1 MPAPRS
7 PRSPARFGV
16 AERTVEQRLRLGN
29 AAPELLQAYRE
40 DAMDLECLKAFAITT
55 DRVRQMTVWQQV
67 SEQGYRPTAWQIK
80 RMLTESRVPAG
91 AAVAAFV
98 GVEAYEAA
106 GGAVDRDLFAD
117 EHEFGV
123 WFEDP
128 QLLDKLALER
138 LRSVA
143 EDLAS
148 EWKWA
153 EPRLEIEW
161 SDTARFGRVQ
171 PVPGE
176 ATPEEIAESERL
188 QARQEE
194 LSNMDPD
201 ELTEELYAESQRNE
215 ERLDDIESEVQ
226 SRASFSDEDKAI
238 AGCIVTI
245 DHDGDLHVVGGLV
258 RPEDVPSADAG
269 GNTGDDAGENGTAA
283 RRAIPAPPPDRG
295 PRRPVEPPRM
305 SPPRNGDPAA
315 QARKAA
321 GIGIGLADDIRA
333 IRTAGIKARLAT
345 DFDAAFDLFL
355 FQEAQSVFDQGYRPT
370 CLEITARETADRPHL
385 RINDDSFAEASPFE
399 ADLADRS
406 GIPLDWMEHE
416 DRGKA
421 FEALRALPVERKQAL
436 FAAIVAR
443 TVKGQLSFEHDAH
456 PELEAT
462 VARLDIDFASR
473 VRVSAEMFWSR
484 ITKSKLLEIGRSVLG
499 ADWAAAHSKEKKAVL
514 AAAMER
520 AFGAGDDLPPS
531 VTPEGRAAALAWV
544 PPGFAAFDRAG
555 IEDDE
560 AEPDEPAPPSPR
572 RRNPPADRDRHRARP
587 RAASGGAGGYRP
599 RRVPPGYAR
608 RPRPRDRG
616 PGGGGFAAALHR
628 RRGRSRGRQRRA
640 GAPPGRP
647 GRLRAGERPR
657 RRLRG
662 DGDPRVPAPHLIR
675 GPVAGPAP
683 HRRGAPSLEPCREA
697 RHDTEDDSARL
708 DPRPRRR
715 LRDRPGHQVL
725 HRHPRRH
732 LRRAD
737 RQRAP
742 QRSDPDPR
750 RHRAVAARRHLRP
763 RHRRRLRHRRSLRP
777 ARLRPQRLG
786 PRHRRPRGPGRNRHL
801 RAQPVRLPH
810 LFPAPLRF
818 RSTPPRA
825 GAPRSR
831 PRRSSARPTPRSSPT
846 RAPRART
853 EPRSA
858 SPPRVP
864 PSPWQPPCAGPHCTA
879 PSRSC
884 SIATPLSTRRSSTAR
899 STPRNGTAS
908 CSASSRI
915 TRPLF
920 RQPDVNFHGLT
931 IEAKLPTVQ
940 TIDDGVWAVRA
951 DIDNAPDLE
960 LVLPARK
967 ELVETRFAADMRE
980 AARLAIYRAMRQG
993 RPLPG
998 ALPRGVRPGARGG
1011 HRHANPPRRAPPVAP
1026 RDRPTPTTGG
1036 KAPGPS
1042 RSVPAPL

>member
-1 MPAPRS
+1 MNPPDAQPAPAVQTIPLDRLEVS
-7 PRSPARFGV
+7 PSNVRKTDAGLQSFAELTASIAALGILSNLVVRPIAGQPERFAIVAGARRYGALSQLAAEGQVPTDMPVPCRIVDGDASETEISLAENLIRAAMHPADQVEAFAALADTGAAVSAIAARFGV

-29 AAPELLQAYRE
+29 AAPELLQAYRD

-128 QLLDKLALER
+128 QLLDTLALER
-138 LRSVA
+138 LNKIA
-143 EDLAS
+143 EDLAT

-201 ELTEELYAESQRNE
+201 ELTDELYAESQRNE
-215 ERLDDIESEVQ
+215 ERLDEIEAAVQ
-226 SRASFSDEDKAI
+226 SRATFSDEDKAI

-258 RPEDVPSADAG
+258 RPDDVPSADAG
-269 GNTGDDAGENGTAA
+269 ENTGEDAGENTGEHAGDGTGEEGGTGS
-283 RRAIPAPPPDRG
+283 G
-295 PRRPVEPPRM
+295 PRTSPPVEPPRM

-333 IRTAGIKARLAT
+333 IRTAGIKAKLAT

-355 FQEAQSVFDQGYRPT
+355 FQEAQSVFDQGYLPT
-370 CLEITARETADRPHL
+370 CLEITARETANRPHL
-385 RINDDSFAEASPFE
+385 RINDESFAAASPFE

-484 ITKSKLLEIGRSVLG
+484 ITKSKLLEIGRAVLG
-499 ADWAAAHSKEKKAVL
+499 ADWAAAHGKEKKAVL

-520 AFGAGDDLPPS
+520 AFGASDDLPPS

-555 IEDDE
+555 IEDDSAAPEDRAE
-560 AEPDEPAPPSPR
+560 AESSPAQSAADDADTASDPDTA
-572 RRNPPADRDRHRARP
+572 
-587 RAASGGAGGYRP
+587 
-599 RRVPPGYAR
+599 
-608 RPRPRDRG
+608 
-616 PGGGGFAAALHR
+616 
-628 RRGRSRGRQRRA
+628 
-640 GAPPGRP
+640 APPGP
-647 GRLRAGERPR
+647 EPETA
-657 RRLRG
+657 
-662 DGDPRVPAPHLIR
+662 APEE
-675 GPVAGPAP
+675 GG
-683 HRRGAPSLEPCREA
+683 
-697 RHDTEDDSARL
+697 
-708 DPRPRRR
+708 
-715 LRDRPGHQVL
+715 
-725 HRHPRRH
+725 
-732 LRRAD
+732 
-737 RQRAP
+737 
-742 QRSDPDPR
+742 
-750 RHRAVAARRHLRP
+750 
-763 RHRRRLRHRRSLRP
+763 
-777 ARLRPQRLG
+777 
-786 PRHRRPRGPGRNRHL
+786 
-801 RAQPVRLPH
+801 
-810 LFPAPLRF
+810 
-818 RSTPPRA
+818 
-825 GAPRSR
+825 
-831 PRRSSARPTPRSSPT
+831 
-846 RAPRART
+846 
-853 EPRSA
+853 
-858 SPPRVP
+858 SPPRFVV
-864 PSPWQPPCAGPHCTA
+864 
-879 PSRSC
+879 
-884 SIATPLSTRRSSTAR
+884 
-899 STPRNGTAS
+899 NG
-908 CSASSRI
+908 
-915 TRPLF
+915 
-920 RQPDVNFHGLT
+920 D
-931 IEAKLPTVQ
+931 
-940 TIDDGVWAVRA
+940 AVDA
-951 DIDNAPDLE
+951 DN
-960 LVLPARK
+960 
-967 ELVETRFAADMRE
+967 VE
-980 AARLAIYRAMRQG
+980 QV
-993 RPLPG
+993 PLPG
-998 ALPRGVRPGARGG
+998 APDPSVPVNG
-1011 HRHANPPRRAPPVAP
+1011 HAAASDAMEIPEFLRRA
-1026 RDRPTPTTGG
+1026 
-1036 KAPGPS
+1036 
-1042 RSVPAPL
+1042 

>member
-1 MPAPRS
+1 MNPADAQPAAAVQPIPLDRLEISLGNVRKTDAGLQSFAELKANIAALGILSNLVVRPVPGDPDRFAIVAGARRYGALTQLAAEGQVPTDMPVPCRIVDADASETEISLAENLIRAAMHPADQVEAFAALADAGAPVS
-7 PRSPARFGV
+7 AIAARFGV

-55 DRVRQMTVWQQV
+55 DRVRQLTVWQQV

-128 QLLDKLALER
+128 QLLDKLALDR

-143 EDLAS
+143 DDLAS

-215 ERLDDIESEVQ
+215 ERLDDIESAVQ
-226 SRASFSDEDKAI
+226 SRATFTDEDKAI

-269 GNTGDDAGENGTAA
+269 ENTGENAGDGTGEQGDTGAA
-283 RRAIPAPPPDRG
+283 SAPRTSP
-295 PRRPVEPPRM
+295 PVEPPRM

-315 QARKAA
+315 RARKAA

-370 CLEITARETADRPHL
+370 CLEIAARETADRPHV

-399 ADLADRS
+399 ADLADWS
-406 GIPLDWMEHE
+406 DIPLDWMEHE

-499 ADWAAAHSKEKKAVL
+499 AEWASAHGKEKKAVL

-520 AFGAGDDLPPS
+520 AFGTGDDLPPS

-555 IEDDE
+555 VEDDSAASEDRAEAEPSPAQSAADDADTASDPDTAAQEPNDTAAPPGLDPAPSAPEDDPTTGPRLIVNGAE
-560 AEPDEPAPPSPR
+560 AEPDGVGQIPAPETAQ
-572 RRNPPADRDRHRARP
+572 PA
-587 RAASGGAGGYRP
+587 
-599 RRVPPGYAR
+599 VPVNGH
-608 RPRPRDRG
+608 D
-616 PGGGGFAAALHR
+616 
-628 RRGRSRGRQRRA
+628 
-640 GAPPGRP
+640 
-647 GRLRAGERPR
+647 
-657 RRLRG
+657 
-662 DGDPRVPAPHLIR
+662 
-675 GPVAGPAP
+675 PVA
-683 HRRGAPSLEPCREA
+683 EA
-697 RHDTEDDSARL
+697 MEI
-708 DPRPRRR
+708 PEF
-715 LRDRPGHQVL
+715 
-725 HRHPRRH
+725 
-732 LRRAD
+732 LRR
-737 RQRAP
+737 
-742 QRSDPDPR
+742 
-750 RHRAVAARRHLRP
+750 
-763 RHRRRLRHRRSLRP
+763 
-777 ARLRPQRLG
+777 
-786 PRHRRPRGPGRNRHL
+786 
-801 RAQPVRLPH
+801 
-810 LFPAPLRF
+810 
-818 RSTPPRA
+818 T
-825 GAPRSR
+825 
-831 PRRSSARPTPRSSPT
+831 
-846 RAPRART
+846 
-853 EPRSA
+853 
-858 SPPRVP
+858 
-864 PSPWQPPCAGPHCTA
+864 
-879 PSRSC
+879 
-884 SIATPLSTRRSSTAR
+884 
-899 STPRNGTAS
+899 
-908 CSASSRI
+908 
-915 TRPLF
+915 
-920 RQPDVNFHGLT
+920 
-931 IEAKLPTVQ
+931 
-940 TIDDGVWAVRA
+940 
-951 DIDNAPDLE
+951 
-960 LVLPARK
+960 
-967 ELVETRFAADMRE
+967 
-980 AARLAIYRAMRQG
+980 
-993 RPLPG
+993 
-998 ALPRGVRPGARGG
+998 
-1011 HRHANPPRRAPPVAP
+1011 
-1026 RDRPTPTTGG
+1026 
-1036 KAPGPS
+1036 
-1042 RSVPAPL
+1042 

>member
-1 MPAPRS
+1 MNPADAQPAAAVQPIPLNRLEISLGNVRKTDASLQSLAELKANIAALGILSNLVVRPVPGDPDRFAIVAGARRYGALTQLAAEGQVPTDMPVPCRIVDADASETEISLAENLIRAAMHPADQVEAFAALADAGS
-7 PRSPARFGV
+7 AVSAIAARFGV

-40 DAMDLECLKAFAITT
+40 DDMDLECLKAFAITT

-138 LRSVA
+138 LQA
-143 EDLAS
+143 AADDLAK

-171 PVPGE
+171 PSPGE

-194 LSNMDPD
+194 LCNMDPD
-201 ELTEELYAESQRNE
+201 ELTDELYAESQRNE
-215 ERLDDIESEVQ
+215 ERLDEIEAEVQ
-226 SRASFSDEDKAI
+226 SRATFSDDDKAI

-269 GNTGDDAGENGTAA
+269 EDAGDGTGEQGDTGAA
-283 RRAIPAPPPDRG
+283 SG
-295 PRRPVEPPRM
+295 PRTSPPVEPPRM

-333 IRTAGIKARLAT
+333 IRTAGIKARLTT
-345 DFDAAFDLFL
+345 DFDAAFDLFV
-355 FQEAQSVFDQGYRPT
+355 FQAAQSIFDQGYLPT
-370 CLEITARETADRPHL
+370 CLEITARATADRPHL
-385 RINDDSFAEASPFE
+385 RINDESFAAASPFE

-406 GIPLDWMEHE
+406 DIPLDWMEHE

-499 ADWAAAHSKEKKAVL
+499 ADWAAAHGKEKKAVL
-514 AAAMER
+514 AASMER

-555 IEDDE
+555 IEDDS
-560 AEPDEPAPPSPR
+560 AEPDEPAAAEPSPAQST
-572 RRNPPADRDRHRARP
+572 ADD
-587 RAASGGAGGYRP
+587 AGT
-599 RRVPPGYAR
+599 A
-608 RPRPRDRG
+608 
-616 PGGGGFAAALHR
+616 
-628 RRGRSRGRQRRA
+628 
-640 GAPPGRP
+640 
-647 GRLRAGERPR
+647 
-657 RRLRG
+657 
-662 DGDPRVPAPHLIR
+662 
-675 GPVAGPAP
+675 
-683 HRRGAPSLEPCREA
+683 
-697 RHDTEDDSARL
+697 
-708 DPRPRRR
+708 
-715 LRDRPGHQVL
+715 
-725 HRHPRRH
+725 
-732 LRRAD
+732 
-737 RQRAP
+737 
-742 QRSDPDPR
+742 SDPDP
-750 RHRAVAARRHLRP
+750 AVQAGTD
-763 RHRRRLRHRRSLRP
+763 P
-777 ARLRPQRLG
+777 A
-786 PRHRRPRGPGRNRHL
+786 
-801 RAQPVRLPH
+801 
-810 LFPAPLRF
+810 
-818 RSTPPRA
+818 TPP
-825 GAPRSR
+825 GAEPET
-831 PRRSSARPTPRSSPT
+831 A
-846 RAPRART
+846 APK
-853 EPRSA
+853 EGG
-858 SPPRVP
+858 SPPRFIVDGDSLEGGNVEQVP
-864 PSPWQPPCAGPHCTA
+864 
-879 PSRSC
+879 
-884 SIATPLSTRRSSTAR
+884 L
-899 STPRNGTAS
+899 
-908 CSASSRI
+908 
-915 TRPLF
+915 
-920 RQPDVNFHGLT
+920 PD
-931 IEAKLPTVQ
+931 
-940 TIDDGVWAVRA
+940 
-951 DIDNAPDLE
+951 APD
-960 LVLPARK
+960 A
-967 ELVETRFAADMRE
+967 
-980 AARLAIYRAMRQG
+980 
-993 RPLPG
+993 
-998 ALPRGVRPGARGG
+998 
-1011 HRHANPPRRAPPVAP
+1011 
-1026 RDRPTPTTGG
+1026 
-1036 KAPGPS
+1036 
-1042 RSVPAPL
+1042 SVPVNGHAAASEAMEIPEFLRRT

>member
-1 MPAPRS
+1 MNAPDAQPAPAVQTIPLNRLEVS
-7 PRSPARFGV
+7 LGNVRKTDAGLQSFAELKANIAALGILSNLVVRPVPGDPERFAIVAGARRYGALTQLAAEGQVPTDMPVPCRIVDADASETEISLAENLIRAAMHPADQVEAFAALADAGAAVSAIATRFGV

-29 AAPELLQAYRE
+29 AAPELLQAYRD

-128 QLLDKLALER
+128 QLLDTLALER
-138 LRSVA
+138 LNKIA
-143 EDLAS
+143 EDLAT

-201 ELTEELYAESQRNE
+201 ELTDELYAESQRNE
-215 ERLDDIESEVQ
+215 ERLDEIEAAVQ
-226 SRASFSDEDKAI
+226 SRATFSDEDKAI

-258 RPEDVPSADAG
+258 RPDDVPSADAG
-269 GNTGDDAGENGTAA
+269 ENTGEDAGENTGEHAGDGTGEEGGTGS
-283 RRAIPAPPPDRG
+283 G
-295 PRRPVEPPRM
+295 PRTSPPVEPPRM

-333 IRTAGIKARLAT
+333 IRTAGIKAKLAT

-355 FQEAQSVFDQGYRPT
+355 FQEAQSVFDQGYLPT
-370 CLEITARETADRPHL
+370 CLEITARETANRPHL
-385 RINDDSFAEASPFE
+385 RINDESFAAASPFE

-514 AAAMER
+514 AATMER
-520 AFGAGDDLPPS
+520 AFGPGDDLPPS

-555 IEDDE
+555 IEDDS
-560 AEPDEPAPPSPR
+560 AEPDEPAAAEPSPAR
-572 RRNPPADRDRHRARP
+572 ATADEAGVPSGPDAPAEQPTDPAPPPGPDPETAAPEEGGAPTRFIVDGDALEGGNVEQVPLPDAPDASVPVNGHA
-587 RAASGGAGGYRP
+587 AAS
-599 RRVPPGYAR
+599 
-608 RPRPRDRG
+608 
-616 PGGGGFAAALHR
+616 
-628 RRGRSRGRQRRA
+628 
-640 GAPPGRP
+640 
-647 GRLRAGERPR
+647 
-657 RRLRG
+657 
-662 DGDPRVPAPHLIR
+662 
-675 GPVAGPAP
+675 
-683 HRRGAPSLEPCREA
+683 EA
-697 RHDTEDDSARL
+697 MEI
-708 DPRPRRR
+708 PEF
-715 LRDRPGHQVL
+715 
-725 HRHPRRH
+725 
-732 LRRAD
+732 LRR
-737 RQRAP
+737 
-742 QRSDPDPR
+742 
-750 RHRAVAARRHLRP
+750 
-763 RHRRRLRHRRSLRP
+763 
-777 ARLRPQRLG
+777 
-786 PRHRRPRGPGRNRHL
+786 
-801 RAQPVRLPH
+801 
-810 LFPAPLRF
+810 
-818 RSTPPRA
+818 T
-825 GAPRSR
+825 
-831 PRRSSARPTPRSSPT
+831 
-846 RAPRART
+846 
-853 EPRSA
+853 
-858 SPPRVP
+858 
-864 PSPWQPPCAGPHCTA
+864 
-879 PSRSC
+879 
-884 SIATPLSTRRSSTAR
+884 
-899 STPRNGTAS
+899 
-908 CSASSRI
+908 
-915 TRPLF
+915 
-920 RQPDVNFHGLT
+920 
-931 IEAKLPTVQ
+931 
-940 TIDDGVWAVRA
+940 
-951 DIDNAPDLE
+951 
-960 LVLPARK
+960 
-967 ELVETRFAADMRE
+967 
-980 AARLAIYRAMRQG
+980 
-993 RPLPG
+993 
-998 ALPRGVRPGARGG
+998 
-1011 HRHANPPRRAPPVAP
+1011 
-1026 RDRPTPTTGG
+1026 
-1036 KAPGPS
+1036 
-1042 RSVPAPL
+1042 

>member
-1 MPAPRS
+1 MNPADAQPAAAVQSIPLDKLEISLGNVRKTDAGLQSFAELKANIAALGILSNLVVRPVPGDPDRFAIVAGARRYGALTQLAAEGQVPTDMPVPCRIVDADASETEISLAENLIRAAMHPADQVQAFAALADAGS
-7 PRSPARFGV
+7 AVSAIAARFGV

-55 DRVRQMTVWQQV
+55 DRVRQMTVWSRV

-98 GVEAYEAA
+98 GVEVYEAA
-106 GGAVDRDLFAD
+106 GGTVDRDLFAD

-138 LRSVA
+138 LQA
-143 EDLAS
+143 AADDLAR

-215 ERLDDIESEVQ
+215 ERLEEIEAEVQ
-226 SRASFSDEDKAI
+226 SRASFTDEDKAI

-258 RPEDVPSADAG
+258 RPEDVPSADADEDAG
-269 GNTGDDAGENGTAA
+269 AGTGEDGNTGAA
-283 RRAIPAPPPDRG
+283 SG
-295 PRRPVEPPRM
+295 PRTSPPVEPPRM
-305 SPPRNGDPAA
+305 SQRRNGDPAA
-315 QARKAA
+315 RARKAA
-321 GIGIGLADDIRA
+321 GIGIGLADDLRA

-370 CLEITARETADRPHL
+370 CLEITARETANRPHL
-385 RINDDSFAEASPFE
+385 RINDESFAEASPFE
-399 ADLADRS
+399 ADLADWS

-473 VRVSAEMFWSR
+473 IRVSAEMFWSR
-484 ITKSKLLEIGRSVLG
+484 ITKSNLLEIGRSVLG

-514 AAAMER
+514 AASMER

-555 IEDDE
+555 VEDDSDAPE
-560 AEPDEPAPPSPR
+560 DRAEPQPSPAQST
-572 RRNPPADRDRHRARP
+572 ADDADTASDP
-587 RAASGGAGGYRP
+587 DTAAQEPNDTA
-599 RRVPPGYAR
+599 
-608 RPRPRDRG
+608 
-616 PGGGGFAAALHR
+616 
-628 RRGRSRGRQRRA
+628 
-640 GAPPGRP
+640 APPGV
-647 GRLRAGERPR
+647 
-657 RRLRG
+657 
-662 DGDPRVPAPHLIR
+662 DPETAAPEE
-675 GPVAGPAP
+675 GG
-683 HRRGAPSLEPCREA
+683 
-697 RHDTEDDSARL
+697 
-708 DPRPRRR
+708 
-715 LRDRPGHQVL
+715 
-725 HRHPRRH
+725 
-732 LRRAD
+732 
-737 RQRAP
+737 
-742 QRSDPDPR
+742 
-750 RHRAVAARRHLRP
+750 
-763 RHRRRLRHRRSLRP
+763 
-777 ARLRPQRLG
+777 
-786 PRHRRPRGPGRNRHL
+786 
-801 RAQPVRLPH
+801 
-810 LFPAPLRF
+810 
-818 RSTPPRA
+818 TPPRFIVDGDA
-825 GAPRSR
+825 LGNADV
-831 PRRSSARPTPRSSPT
+831 
-846 RAPRART
+846 
-853 EPRSA
+853 EQ
-858 SPPRVP
+858 VP
-864 PSPWQPPCAGPHCTA
+864 VPH
-879 PSRSC
+879 
-884 SIATPLSTRRSSTAR
+884 
-899 STPRNGTAS
+899 
-908 CSASSRI
+908 
-915 TRPLF
+915 
-920 RQPDVNFHGLT
+920 
-931 IEAKLPTVQ
+931 
-940 TIDDGVWAVRA
+940 
-951 DIDNAPDLE
+951 APD
-960 LVLPARK
+960 P
-967 ELVETRFAADMRE
+967 
-980 AARLAIYRAMRQG
+980 
-993 RPLPG
+993 
-998 ALPRGVRPGARGG
+998 
-1011 HRHANPPRRAPPVAP
+1011 
-1026 RDRPTPTTGG
+1026 
-1036 KAPGPS
+1036 
-1042 RSVPAPL
+1042 SVPVNGHAAASEAMEIPEFLRRT

>member
-1 MPAPRS
+1 MNPADAQPAAAVQPIPLNRLEISLGNVRKTDAGLQSFAELKANIAALGILSNLVVRPVPGDPDRFAIVAGARRYGALTQLAAEGQVPTEMPVPCRIVDASASETEISLAENLIRAAMH
-7 PRSPARFGV
+7 PADQVEAFAALADAGGTVSAIATRFGV

-40 DAMDLECLKAFAITT
+40 DDMDLECLKAFAITT

-128 QLLDKLALER
+128 RLLDRLALER
-138 LRSVA
+138 LTKIA
-143 EDLAS
+143 EELAH

-171 PVPGE
+171 PSPGE
-176 ATPEEIAESERL
+176 PTPEETAEIERL
-188 QARQEE
+188 HTRE
-194 LSNMDPD
+194 D
-201 ELTEELYAESQRNE
+201 ELVNLHEDDWTEELEAEG
-215 ERLDDIESEVQ
+215 ERIQERTRELHAAIET
-226 SRASFSDEDKAI
+226 RASFSEEDKAI

-258 RPEDVPSADAG
+258 RPEDVPSAEAG
-269 GNTGDDAGENGTAA
+269 ENTGEDAGENAGAGSGEVGDTGAA
-283 RRAIPAPPPDRG
+283 SG
-295 PRRPVEPPRM
+295 PRTSPPVEPPRM
-305 SPPRNGDPAA
+305 SPPRTADPAA

-333 IRTAGIKARLAT
+333 IRTAGIKAKLAT

-370 CLEITARETADRPHL
+370 CLEITARETANRPHL
-385 RINDDSFAEASPFE
+385 RINDETFAAASPFE

-499 ADWAAAHSKEKKAVL
+499 AEWAAAHSKEKKAVL

-555 IEDDE
+555 IEDDSVTPE
-560 AEPDEPAPPSPR
+560 DPAATEPSPAQST
-572 RRNPPADRDRHRARP
+572 ADD
-587 RAASGGAGGYRP
+587 
-599 RRVPPGYAR
+599 
-608 RPRPRDRG
+608 
-616 PGGGGFAAALHR
+616 
-628 RRGRSRGRQRRA
+628 A
-640 GAPPGRP
+640 GA
-647 GRLRAGERPR
+647 A
-657 RRLRG
+657 
-662 DGDPRVPAPHLIR
+662 
-675 GPVAGPAP
+675 
-683 HRRGAPSLEPCREA
+683 
-697 RHDTEDDSARL
+697 
-708 DPRPRRR
+708 
-715 LRDRPGHQVL
+715 
-725 HRHPRRH
+725 
-732 LRRAD
+732 
-737 RQRAP
+737 
-742 QRSDPDPR
+742 SDPDTP
-750 RHRAVAARRHLRP
+750 AEQAGTDPATPAGPEPETAAP
-763 RHRRRLRHRRSLRP
+763 EE
-777 ARLRPQRLG
+777 G
-786 PRHRRPRGPGRNRHL
+786 
-801 RAQPVRLPH
+801 
-810 LFPAPLRF
+810 
-818 RSTPPRA
+818 
-825 GAPRSR
+825 
-831 PRRSSARPTPRSSPT
+831 
-846 RAPRART
+846 
-853 EPRSA
+853 A
-858 SPPRVP
+858 SPPRFIVDGDVLEGGNVEQVP
-864 PSPWQPPCAGPHCTA
+864 
-879 PSRSC
+879 
-884 SIATPLSTRRSSTAR
+884 L
-899 STPRNGTAS
+899 
-908 CSASSRI
+908 
-915 TRPLF
+915 
-920 RQPDVNFHGLT
+920 PD
-931 IEAKLPTVQ
+931 
-940 TIDDGVWAVRA
+940 
-951 DIDNAPDLE
+951 APD
-960 LVLPARK
+960 A
-967 ELVETRFAADMRE
+967 
-980 AARLAIYRAMRQG
+980 
-993 RPLPG
+993 
-998 ALPRGVRPGARGG
+998 
-1011 HRHANPPRRAPPVAP
+1011 
-1026 RDRPTPTTGG
+1026 
-1036 KAPGPS
+1036 
-1042 RSVPAPL
+1042 SVPVNGHAAASEAMEIPEFLRRT

>member
-1 MPAPRS
+1 MNPADAQPAAAVQPIPLNRLEISLGNVRKTDAGLQSFAELKANIAALGILSNLVVRPVPGDPDRYAIVAGARRYGALTQLAAEGQVATDMPVPCRIVDADASETEISLAENLIRAAMHPADQVEAFAALADAGS
-7 PRSPARFGV
+7 AVSAIAARFGV

-128 QLLDKLALER
+128 QLLDRLALER
-138 LRSVA
+138 LKKIA
-143 EDLAS
+143 EDLAG

-201 ELTEELYAESQRNE
+201 DLTEELYAESQRNE
-215 ERLDDIESEVQ
+215 ERLDDIESAVQ
-226 SRASFSDEDKAI
+226 SRASFTDEDKAI

-258 RPEDVPSADAG
+258 RPEDVPSADTGEHAG
-269 GNTGDDAGENGTAA
+269 AGSGEDGGT
-283 RRAIPAPPPDRG
+283 DTSSG
-295 PRRPVEPPRM
+295 PRTSPPVEPPRM

-333 IRTAGIKARLAT
+333 IRTAGIKAKLAT

-370 CLEITARETADRPHL
+370 CLEITARETANRPHL
-385 RINDDSFAEASPFE
+385 RTNDESFAEASPFE
-399 ADLADRS
+399 AELADRS
-406 GIPLDWMEHE
+406 DIPLDWMEHE

-499 ADWAAAHSKEKKAVL
+499 AEWAAAHSKEKKAVL
-514 AAAMER
+514 AASMER

-555 IEDDE
+555 VKDDS
-560 AEPDEPAPPSPR
+560 AGPDEPAAVEPSPAQSTVDG
-572 RRNPPADRDRHRARP
+572 ADTA
-587 RAASGGAGGYRP
+587 
-599 RRVPPGYAR
+599 
-608 RPRPRDRG
+608 
-616 PGGGGFAAALHR
+616 
-628 RRGRSRGRQRRA
+628 
-640 GAPPGRP
+640 
-647 GRLRAGERPR
+647 
-657 RRLRG
+657 
-662 DGDPRVPAPHLIR
+662 
-675 GPVAGPAP
+675 
-683 HRRGAPSLEPCREA
+683 
-697 RHDTEDDSARL
+697 T
-708 DPRPRRR
+708 
-715 LRDRPGHQVL
+715 
-725 HRHPRRH
+725 
-732 LRRAD
+732 
-737 RQRAP
+737 
-742 QRSDPDPR
+742 DPDPT
-750 RHRAVAARRHLRP
+750 AQAGTD
-763 RHRRRLRHRRSLRP
+763 P
-777 ARLRPQRLG
+777 ATPAG
-786 PRHRRPRGPGRNRHL
+786 PDTETAGPGE
-801 RAQPVRLPH
+801 
-810 LFPAPLRF
+810 
-818 RSTPPRA
+818 
-825 GAPRSR
+825 GG
-831 PRRSSARPTPRSSPT
+831 
-846 RAPRART
+846 
-853 EPRSA
+853 
-858 SPPRVP
+858 SPPRFIVDGDALEGGNVEQVP
-864 PSPWQPPCAGPHCTA
+864 
-879 PSRSC
+879 
-884 SIATPLSTRRSSTAR
+884 L
-899 STPRNGTAS
+899 
-908 CSASSRI
+908 
-915 TRPLF
+915 
-920 RQPDVNFHGLT
+920 PD
-931 IEAKLPTVQ
+931 
-940 TIDDGVWAVRA
+940 
-951 DIDNAPDLE
+951 APD
-960 LVLPARK
+960 A
-967 ELVETRFAADMRE
+967 
-980 AARLAIYRAMRQG
+980 
-993 RPLPG
+993 
-998 ALPRGVRPGARGG
+998 
-1011 HRHANPPRRAPPVAP
+1011 
-1026 RDRPTPTTGG
+1026 
-1036 KAPGPS
+1036 
-1042 RSVPAPL
+1042 SVPVNGHAAASEAMEIPEFLRRT